1 MDVSSLT
8 QAINNPTAA
17 DSAAT
22 KLSDDLDMFLTLL
35 TTQLQ
40 NQDPLDPMD
49 NAEMTNQLV
58 SFANVEQQIAQ
69 NKNLE
74 QLINLQN
81 ASAGAAAVSYIGKD
95 IQIDSDVTTFSGD
108 PITFGYTPKAGAATL
123 SINIINTDGEIIR
136 TLEGQTSAQR
146 HTVVWDGKDADG
158 AAAPAGSYRFLVDAF
173 DIDGETVKT
182 SQTDITGR
190 VTGSAADD
198 ADVYVLLEDLAVKL
212 SDIISVREAASA

>member
-1 MDVSSLT
+1 MDISSLT
-8 QAINNPTAA
+8 KAVNNPSSADAA
-17 DSAAT
+17 AS
-22 KLSDDLDMFLTLL
+22 KISDDLDMFLTLL

-95 IQIDSDVTTFSGD
+95 IQIDGDVTNFNGD
-108 PITFGYTPKAGAATL
+108 QITFGYTPKAGAATL
-123 SINIINTDGEIIR
+123 SINVVNVDGEIVR
-136 TLEGQTSAQR
+136 TLEGETSSQR
-146 HTVVWDGKDADG
+146 HTATWDGTDADG
-158 AAAPAGSYRFLVDAF
+158 ATVPQGSYRFLVDAF
-173 DIDGETVKT
+173 DVDGETVKT

-198 ADVYVLLEDLAVKL
+198 EDVYVLLDDLAVKL
-212 SDIISVREAASA
+212 SDIISVREPAAA